1 MLENQPPRLA
11 EDVAELKVKGT
22 ERMTREDMNGL
33 FTLVSGHE
41 RCGGC
46 LSGPQSQL
54 EIPPKWV
61 NSWGA
66 LSFLEVFVMSLV
78 AFNG

>member
-41 RCGGC
+41 RSGEC

>member
-1 MLENQPPRLA
+1 MLANQAPRLA

-22 ERMTREDMNGL
+22 ERMTREEINGL

-41 RCGGC
+41 SGGY

-54 EIPPKWV
+54 EIPLKWV

-66 LSFLEVFVMSLV
+66 LPSLK
-78 AFNG
+78 F

>member
-1 MLENQPPRLA
+1 MLVNQAVRMA
-11 EDVAELKVKGT
+11 EDMAELKVKGT
-22 ERMTREDMNGL
+22 ERMTREDMNDL

-41 RCGGC
+41 SDGY
-46 LSGPQSQL
+46 LSGPQSKL
-54 EIPPKWV
+54 GIPPKWV

-66 LSFLEVFVMSLV
+66 LSFLEVLLMSLV